1 MSSHHIIRE
10 DQEPALLILD
20 TMAVD
25 FVQVQELLE
34 WSPTVMVSERALKE
48 VLSWGIKIDIV
59 IASEENVS
67 NLKNSLLDQSPVKL
81 HSYTSKGALA
91 TALDLLISSRQKAVN
106 VFATE
111 PLESFEV
118 FSSLDISV
126 FHSGKRWSYIRNRS
140 YEKWFPTGRII
151 LVHSAN
157 DQSVIRTEHE
167 GVITINRDY
176 NFWVSEE

>member
-10 DQEPALLILD
+10 DQEPALLLLG
-20 TMAVD
+20 AAAFD
-25 FVQVQELLE
+25 FAQVQDLLE
-34 WSPTVMVSERALKE
+34 WSPTVMVSEQALKE

-67 NLKNSLLDQSPVKL
+67 NLKTSLSDQSPVKL

-91 TALDLLISSRQKAVN
+91 TALDLLISSKQKAVN

-111 PLESFEV
+111 PLESFEA

-126 FHSGKRWSYIRNRS
+126 FHSAKRWSFIRNRS
-140 YEKWFPTGRII
+140 YEKWFPAGRII
-151 LVHSAN
+151 HVHPAN
-157 DQSVIRTEHE
+157 NQAVIKTQHDGIVR
-167 GVITINRDY
+167 INREK